1 MLQSFGF
8 KAHIIESNKWF
19 KVISEPLD
27 ESKYSKLKTDLYLK
41 NIGYQKFVYSG
52 GPTLLKRN

>member
-1 MLQSFGF
+1 M
-8 KAHIIESNKWF
+8 F

-52 GPTLLKRN
+52 GPTSLKEIRAVQL